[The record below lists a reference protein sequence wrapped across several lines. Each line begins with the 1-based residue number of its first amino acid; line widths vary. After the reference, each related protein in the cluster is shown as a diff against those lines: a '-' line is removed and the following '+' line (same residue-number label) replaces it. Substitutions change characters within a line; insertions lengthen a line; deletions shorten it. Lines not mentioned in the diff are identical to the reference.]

1 MDRIGATALVLLLP
15 LLVYRWSRERVGHP
29 QVQTTWWKDGGSP
42 LRHVRLCMSL
52 LPDVLHNKQFLV
64 PYQHQENE
72 GSVEHTQA
80 GQGSISLLSQPL
92 TWDPGHRNDSER
104 VAIRWS

>member
-1 MDRIGATALVLLLP
+1 MDRKGATALVLLLP

-29 QVQTTWWKDGGSP
+29 QVQTTWWKP
-42 LRHVRLCMSL
+42 LAPCP

-64 PYQHQENE
+64 PYQHQQNE
-72 GSVEHTQA
+72 GSVEYTQA

-92 TWDPGHRNDSER
+92 AWDPGHRNDSER
-104 VAIRWS
+104 VAIGWS